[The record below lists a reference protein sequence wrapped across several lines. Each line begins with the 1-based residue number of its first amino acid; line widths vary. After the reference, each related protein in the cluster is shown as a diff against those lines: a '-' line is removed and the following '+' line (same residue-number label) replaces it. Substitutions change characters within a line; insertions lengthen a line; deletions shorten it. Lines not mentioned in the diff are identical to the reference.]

1 MYETVDIADQHRTVR
16 NMHLPEVVRT
26 TGLSRS
32 TIYKL
37 MKRNEFPASHKLR
50 DNCTNVAWYADEVYA
65 YVERDRE
72 KTPTRPR
79 KIALDDR
86 VDVSAEARSPSVN
99 GGKLKAL
106 LIPKPKLQAQESG
119 LVITTFTVSGHAG
132 EVYIQKGTGK
142 LFGAIGQV
150 PPEVLSLYFA
160 VDFDLETGTN

>member
-86 VDVSAEARSPSVN
+86 VDVSAEARS
-99 GGKLKAL
+99 

>member
-37 MKRNEFPASHKLR
+37 MKS